1 VRRLMVAFVCCCT
14 LTVGLAALGASA
26 ASAASMPAEGVF
38 ESCPLDTAMATCL
51 QRLAVMH
58 QGGVNVVVISAG
70 GVSLNSLATYAAA
83 ANSLGMSIMWE
94 TSNPGWWQEP
104 SDSTYMSGFY
114 PAFASACGC
123 NQDAALLSYTF
134 RWLGSLPATYG
145 YYGAD
150 DSTLA
155 PGDGAAIA
163 NYVSEIKQADPSHPV
178 MIGSADQSQTDAY
191 ESTADMIGA
200 DIYPVTTSSLIP
212 VSANQE
218 MWDSVAQSAVDT
230 QRSAD
235 QAGRQS
241 AFVLQAFTWGDN
253 VGDGQAIGVCTPS
266 DTQLSCYAKLLYPTG
281 GDQLQLRNEVIE
293 HAHPKLILWW
303 SFQGT
308 YGQAG
313 NDTYSIYP
321 TGAVAASRWAGL
333 SAAIQ
338 APAPSPSGATPPVG
352 HGGPV
357 AHAAGVRHSKIHR
370 TTRGRRQRTRRRRRM
385 HHRRRRHGRR
395 AFVAHA
401 AATR

>member
-1 VRRLMVAFVCCCT
+1 MAI
-14 LTVGLAALGASA
+14 GASA

-38 ESCPLDTAMATCL
+38 EDCPLDAAMSTCI

-58 QGGVNVVVISAG
+58 QGGVNVVVVSAG
-70 GVSLNSLATYAAA
+70 GVSLNSLQSYATAAQGM
-83 ANSLGMSIMWE
+83 GMSIMWE
-94 TSNPGWWQEP
+94 TSNPGWWEEP

-114 PAFASACGC
+114 SAFASACGC
-123 NQDAALLSYTF
+123 DQDASLLSYTI

-145 YYGAD
+145 YYAAD

-155 PGDGAAIA
+155 PGDGPAIA
-163 NYVSEIKQADPSHPV
+163 SYVSAVKQAAPAHPV

-200 DIYPVTTSSLIP
+200 DIYPVTTSSLMP
-212 VSANQE
+212 ASANQE
-218 MWDSVAQSAVDT
+218 MWDAVGQTAADT
-230 QRSAD
+230 QRAAN
-235 QAGRQS
+235 QAGKQS

-253 VGDGQAIGVCTPS
+253 LGDGQAIGVCTPA
-266 DTQLSCYAKLLYPTG
+266 DTQASCYAKLLYPTG
-281 GDQLQLRNEVIE
+281 SAQLQLRNEVIE

-321 TGAVAASRWAGL
+321 TGGVASSRWAGL

-338 APAPSPSGATPPVG
+338 APAPTSGST
-352 HGGPV
+352 HKSTRGGPV
-357 AHAAGVRHSKIHR
+357 ARAASVRHSKVHR
-370 TTRGRRQRTRRRRRM
+370 NKRHQTRRRRRT
-385 HHRRRRHGRR
+385 HRRRRRHGRH
-395 AFVAHA
+395 ALMAHA
-401 AATR
+401 ATAR

>member
-1 VRRLMVAFVCCCT
+1 MRRLMVAIALCCT
-14 LTVGLAALGASA
+14 FTLALAAVGASG

-38 ESCPLDTAMATCL
+38 ESCPLDSAMSTCV

-70 GVSLNSLATYAAA
+70 GVSLNSLAEYAAA
-83 ANSLGMSIMWE
+83 AQSLGMSIMWE

-114 PAFASACGC
+114 PGFASACGC
-123 NQDAALLSYTF
+123 NQDAQLLAYTI

-145 YYGAD
+145 YYAAD
-150 DSTLA
+150 DSALA
-155 PGDGAAIA
+155 PGDGGAIA
-163 NYVSEIKQADPSHPV
+163 SYVSEIKQADPSHPV
-178 MIGSADQSQTDAY
+178 MLGSADQSQTDTY
-191 ESTADMIGA
+191 ERSADMIGV

-218 MWDSVAQSAVDT
+218 MWDSVAQTAVDT

-235 QAGRQS
+235 QAGNQS
-241 AFVLQAFTWGDN
+241 AFILQAFTWGDN
-253 VGDGQAIGVCTPS
+253 IDDGQAIGVCTPS
-266 DTQLSCYAKLLYPTG
+266 DTPASCYAKLLYPTG

-313 NDTYSIYP
+313 DDTYSIYP
-321 TGAVAASRWAGL
+321 TGAVASSRWAGL
-333 SAAIQ
+333 SAALQ
-338 APAPSPSGATPPVG
+338 APPPSTGST
-352 HGGPV
+352 HKTTRGGPV
-357 AHAAGVRHSKIHR
+357 AHAATVGHSKVNH
-370 TTRGRRQRTRRRRRM
+370 TTRRRRRKRS
-385 HHRRRRHGRR
+385 HHRRRRRRHGLHS
-395 AFVAHA
+395 FVAHA
-401 AATR
+401 AAAR